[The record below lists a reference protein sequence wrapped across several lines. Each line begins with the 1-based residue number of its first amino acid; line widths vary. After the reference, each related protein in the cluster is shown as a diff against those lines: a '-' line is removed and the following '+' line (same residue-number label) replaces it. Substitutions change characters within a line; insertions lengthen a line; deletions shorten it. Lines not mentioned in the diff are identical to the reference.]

1 METSIVFFS
10 NKKSE
15 QEIKEKISMYS
26 RIRKKKI
33 PRDKL

>member
-15 QEIKEKISMYS
+15 QEIK
-26 RIRKKKI
+26 KKKI
-33 PRDKL
+33 LCTVESERRK